1 MWALRCVRHGLSPG
15 EGYGAQIAPDSNA
28 VSSASFSILKRLY
41 RTPPPPEKALLKTER
56 NKLIRERH
64 AIGETLEHLASE
76 FGISF
81 QRVHQIVHQRYH

>member
-1 MWALRCVRHGLSPG
+1 VRLRYVRHGLSPG

-28 VSSASFSILKRLY
+28 VSDASFNILKRLY
-41 RTPPPPEKALLKTER
+41 RTPPLPEKALLKTER
-56 NKLIRERH
+56 NKLICERH
-64 AIGETLEHLASE
+64 ATGETLERLASE